1 MNVQLDRGNYVDVI
15 VVLPLSQK
23 KSWNSGNYIVNQKGT
38 GIGKTCINFL
48 SKVGPLKSVQA
59 E

>member
-15 VVLPLSQK
+15 VMFPTK
-23 KSWNSGNYIVNQKGT
+23 KSWNSGNYIMNQKGT
-38 GIGKTCINFL
+38 DIGKTCISFL

-59 E
+59 K